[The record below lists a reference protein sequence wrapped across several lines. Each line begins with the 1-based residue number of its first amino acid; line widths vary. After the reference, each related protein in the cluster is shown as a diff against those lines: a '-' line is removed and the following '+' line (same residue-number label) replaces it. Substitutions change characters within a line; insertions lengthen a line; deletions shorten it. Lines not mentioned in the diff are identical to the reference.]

1 MCPWPHF
8 LGAQVI
14 EELDLGKKTRKI
26 IKKINRLKTC
36 SITIPDSFQ
45 TSPSLKSAE
54 LIAWL
59 AMKQLVQDEHK
70 YLLESLYVAIL
81 RDLYEAIP
89 ERKPKKPEK
98 KADWVS
104 HLKFVLLAIAGTI
117 FFGCEGFDG
126 IMSIL
131 SMTSLPTAAIFA
143 IGLSF
148 SFFSVFVFYA
158 CDLVEISK
166 NLDVDL
172 SSASKIVDIYLQ
184 EIEVIKDLRKALDAG
199 FSKKSREELASDL
212 VLLDMLQAKYAGL
225 DEARQSLKKAL
236 DNPWLTFF
244 RHFTAAIAGVL
255 FFSGGFFAGQTVAM
269 AIAGLF
275 LATVTPTFWPVLL
288 ASLIVG
294 IAALSMYWFVER
306 PVFENAMG
314 RWVGLD
320 KENIE
325 KLCDDEEVDKEQ
337 CKLAALKEKM
347 QIRYAELTRIQE
359 LEDQFGGLK
368 SGFEPDK
375 PLEIPSCDVENANS
389 FEEEAPFVSDIVNAS
404 AGETKSYMSRA
415 RSCNSFF
422 KPAESRDRFAGGLD
436 AGIIYSASI

>member
-1 MCPWPHF
+1 M
-8 LGAQVI
+8 I
-14 EELDLGKKTRKI
+14 EELSLGKKTRKI
-26 IKKINRLKTC
+26 IKKLNKLKNC
-36 SITIPDSFQ
+36 SIIIPDSFE
-45 TSPSLKSAE
+45 TSSPLKSAE

-59 AMKQLVQDEHK
+59 ATKQLVQDEHK

-89 ERKPKKPEK
+89 ERKPRKEEK

-143 IGLSF
+143 IGLAF
-148 SFFSVFVFYA
+148 SLFSVLVFYA

-184 EIEVIKDLRKALDAG
+184 EIEIIKDLRKALDAC

-212 VLLDMLQAKYAGL
+212 VLLEMLQTKYTGL
-225 DEARQSLKKAL
+225 DEARQALKKAL
-236 DNPWLTFF
+236 DSPWLTFF
-244 RHFTAAIAGVL
+244 RHLTASIAGVL

-275 LATVTPTFWPVLL
+275 LATVTPTFWPVVL
-288 ASLIVG
+288 ASLVVG

-325 KLCDDEEVDKEQ
+325 QLCDDDEVAKEQ
-337 CKLAALKEKM
+337 HKLMVLKEKL
-347 QIRYAELTRIQE
+347 QIRYAALTRIHE
-359 LEDQFGGLK
+359 LEGQFGGLK
-368 SGFEPDK
+368 FGFELDE
-375 PLEIPSCDVENANS
+375 PLEIPSHEVENADS
-389 FEEEAPFVSDIVNAS
+389 FEEEAPLILDIENVP
-404 AGETKSYMSRA
+404 AGEAKSYLKRA

-422 KPAESRDRFAGGLD
+422 KPAEGRDRFVGDLD
-436 AGIIYSASI
+436 AGIKYSGSI